1 MPFIKRRKKGR
12 FPGWGGNEAY
22 EFIEVDTNGNPIIR
36 EMDNVNKSISL
47 TEKKIGPGMRAP
59 DKVKGYDKP
68 FDYHQWNAL
77 RKKGLV
83 GKKRKKNEVD
93 TNGKNSKRK
102 TR

>member
-1 MPFIKRRKKGR
+1 
-12 FPGWGGNEAY
+12 
-22 EFIEVDTNGNPIIR
+22 
-36 EMDNVNKSISL
+36 
-47 TEKKIGPGMRAP
+47 MRAP

-83 GKKRKKNEVD
+83 GKKRKKIEVD